1 MKSNFFLIFVT
12 YIMLVGCGFEVMS
25 QNYFSKY
32 RVQEIVTSGDKRIS
46 YLLRSNLKIENKNA
60 LESLKLEIVSEKSKT
75 IKEKNIQNE
84 ITKYEINVKTRIN
97 FNLIEKN
104 KKGQFTL
111 SKKGDYLVSSR
122 YSDTLSNEKKLIKNL
137 INELSDEIIKNLVI
151 KLNEF

>member
-32 RVQEIVTSGDKRIS
+32 RVQEIVASGDKRIN
-46 YLLRSNLKIENKNA
+46 YLLRNNLKIENKNA

-84 ITKYEINVKTRIN
+84 ITKYEINVKTKIN
-97 FNLIEKN
+97 FNLIGKN

-111 SKKGDYLVSSR
+111 SKKGDYQVSSR
-122 YSDTLSNEKKLIKNL
+122 YSETLSNEKKLLKNLTNEISEQIIKNL
-137 INELSDEIIKNLVI
+137 II

>member
-1 MKSNFFLIFVT
+1 MKSNFFLIFVA
-12 YIMLVGCGFEVMS
+12 YIMLAGCGFEVMN
-25 QNYFSKY
+25 QNNFSKY

>member
-1 MKSNFFLIFVT
+1 MKSNFFLIFVA
-12 YIMLVGCGFEVMS
+12 YIMLVGCGFEVMN
-25 QNYFSKY
+25 QNNFSKY
-32 RVQEIVTSGDKRIS
+32 RVQEIVTSGDKRIN

-137 INELSDEIIKNLVI
+137 TNEISDEIIKNLVI

>member
-1 MKSNFFLIFVT
+1 MKSNFFLIFVA
-12 YIMLVGCGFEVMS
+12 YIMLVGCGFEVMN
-25 QNYFSKY
+25 QNNFSKY
-32 RVQEIVTSGDKRIS
+32 RVQEIVTSGDKRIN

>member
-1 MKSNFFLIFVT
+1 MNYNF
-12 YIMLVGCGFEVMS
+12 E
-25 QNYFSKY
+25 
-32 RVQEIVTSGDKRIS
+32 KRIN

-84 ITKYEINVKTRIN
+84 ITKYEINVKTKIN
-97 FNLIEKN
+97 FNLIENN

-137 INELSDEIIKNLVI
+137 TNEISDEIIKNLVI

>member
-1 MKSNFFLIFVT
+1 MKSNFFLIIVT
-12 YIMLVGCGFEVMS
+12 YIMLVGCGFEVVN

-32 RVQEIVTSGDKRIS
+32 RVQEIVTSGDKRIN
-46 YLLRSNLKIENKNA
+46 YLLRNNLKIENKNA

-84 ITKYEINVKTRIN
+84 VTKYEINVKTRIN

-122 YSDTLSNEKKLIKNL
+122 YSETLSNEKKLIKNL
-137 INELSDEIIKNLVI
+137 TNEISEQIIKNLI
-151 KLNEF
+151 IELNEF

>member
-32 RVQEIVTSGDKRIS
+32 RVQEIVTSGDKRIN
-46 YLLRSNLKIENKNA
+46 YLLKNNLKIENKNA

-84 ITKYEINVKTRIN
+84 VTKYEINVKTRIN

-122 YSDTLSNEKKLIKNL
+122 YSETLSNEKKLIKNL
-137 INELSDEIIKNLVI
+137 TNEISEQIIKNLI
-151 KLNEF
+151 IELNEF

>member
-32 RVQEIVTSGDKRIS
+32 RVQEIVASGDKRIN
-46 YLLRSNLKIENKNA
+46 YLLRNNLKIENKNA

-84 ITKYEINVKTRIN
+84 ITKYEINVKTKIN
-97 FNLIEKN
+97 FNLIGKN

-111 SKKGDYLVSSR
+111 SKKGDYQVSSR
-122 YSDTLSNEKKLIKNL
+122 YSETLSNEKKLLKNL
-137 INELSDEIIKNLVI
+137 TNEISDEIIKNLVI

>member
-1 MKSNFFLIFVT
+1 
-12 YIMLVGCGFEVMS
+12 MS

-32 RVQEIVTSGDKRIS
+32 RVQEIVTSGDKRIN
-46 YLLRSNLKIENKNA
+46 YLLRNKLKIENKNA
-60 LESLKLEIVSEKSKT
+60 LESLRIEIVSEKSKT

-84 ITKYEINVKTRIN
+84 VTKYEINVKTRIN

-122 YSDTLSNEKKLIKNL
+122 YSETLSNEKKLIKNL
-137 INELSDEIIKNLVI
+137 TNEISEQIIKNLI
-151 KLNEF
+151 IELNEF

>member
-12 YIMLVGCGFEVMS
+12 YIMLAGCGFEIMS

-32 RVQEIVTSGDKRIS
+32 RVQEIVTSGDKRIN
-46 YLLRSNLKIENKNA
+46 YLLRNKLKIENKNA
-60 LESLKLEIVSEKSKT
+60 LESLRIEIVSEKSK
-75 IKEKNIQNE
+75 KKKKKNIQNE
-84 ITKYEINVKTRIN
+84 VTKYEINVKTRIN

-122 YSDTLSNEKKLIKNL
+122 YSETLSNEKKLIKNL
-137 INELSDEIIKNLVI
+137 TNEISEQIIKNLI
-151 KLNEF
+151 IELNEF

>member
-12 YIMLVGCGFEVMS
+12 YIMLVGCGFEVVS

-32 RVQEIVTSGDKRIS
+32 RVQEIVASGDKRIN
-46 YLLRSNLKIENKNA
+46 YLLRNNLKIENKNA
-60 LESLKLEIVSEKSKT
+60 LESLKLEIVSEKSKA

-84 ITKYEINVKTRIN
+84 VTKYEIIIKTVIN
-97 FNLIEKN
+97 FNLIGENKN
-104 KKGQFTL
+104 GQFTI

-122 YSDTLSNEKKLIKNL
+122 YSETLSNEKKLIKNL
-137 INELSDEIIKNLVI
+137 TNEISEQIIKNLVI

>member
-32 RVQEIVTSGDKRIS
+32 RVQEIVTSGDKRIN
-46 YLLRSNLKIENKNA
+46 YLLRNNLKIENKNA

-84 ITKYEINVKTRIN
+84 VTKYEINVKTRIN

-122 YSDTLSNEKKLIKNL
+122 YSETLSNEKKLIKNL
-137 INELSDEIIKNLVI
+137 TNEISEQIIKNLI
-151 KLNEF
+151 IELNEF